1 MFTAVK
7 TIKVTE
13 LPCDFWCG
21 PSFFHYIEEIN
32 FIIERGEIHWKV
44 CDDFLVP
51 GTHIKD
57 G

>member
-1 MFTAVK
+1 MIFGAVQVSFTILK
-7 TIKVTE
+7 KLI
-13 LPCDFWCG
+13 LL
-21 PSFFHYIEEIN
+21 S
-32 FIIERGEIHWKV
+32 ERGEMHWKV